1 MPGGGHS
8 RLPALCRNGMPR
20 FKKPPRASARALPV
34 LSRAS
39 SPDLVPAGTRY
50 VRLRLPEGEKVPAP
64 SAFCTKKNAFPLIF
78 QKKNGYS
85 AAKKYALRLKKAGN
99 FLPAARKK
107 YSHVSLD

>member
-1 MPGGGHS
+1 MPGGGHA

-20 FKKPPRASARALPV
+20 FKKPPPTSARVLPV

-39 SPDLVPAGTRY
+39 SPESRPRRHKVCTSAPARRGKSARAF
-50 VRLRLPEGEKVPAP
+50 RLLH
-64 SAFCTKKNAFPLIF
+64 KKNAFPLIF

-85 AAKKYALRLKKAGN
+85 AAKKHALRLKKAGN